1 MTNLPIHSSRSIP
14 LHRRIFSLRSLIA
27 LTLSVMFII
36 FLATSF
42 DLNWTRTWNNVQSM
56 DFSQYAAAL
65 ALYYLSFLFRGIRW
79 RVLAVNAGLL
89 NSPGASLP
97 GIPKFSQ
104 LILVGWFVNSVAWLR
119 LGDAYR
125 AYALSEESSNKFAFT
140 LGTVVAERAVDMVT
154 ILSLI
159 IVGVSAY
166 SLTQNLNGLLYI
178 IFASSVMSVAIGL
191 LLLLMRGYGKRL
203 AQFLPKRVQNTY
215 NRFHQGTIGSLRQ
228 IPTVFAL
235 GLIGWLLEVG
245 RLFFVVQA
253 LGSDVGFPLILV
265 TALAHAILSTVP
277 TPGGVG
283 AVEPG
288 ITSLLMID
296 LTREG
301 AASIAIVDR
310 SVTYLSVLVL
320 GGLAFLFLQAS
331 QSRRRKS

>member
-1 MTNLPIHSSRSIP
+1 MTNLPNHPNQSTP

-42 DLNWTRTWNNVQSM
+42 DLDWARTWNNVKTM
-56 DFSQYAAAL
+56 DLSQYTVAL

-89 NSPGASLP
+89 NSPGTSLP

-154 ILSLI
+154 ILSLT
-159 IVGVSAY
+159 IVGVAVY
-166 SLTQNLNGLLYI
+166 SLTQDLNGLLYI

-191 LLLLMRGYGKRL
+191 LLLVMRGYGRRL
-203 AQFLPKRVQNTY
+203 AQFLPRRVQYTY
-215 NRFHQGTIGSLRQ
+215 NLFHQGTIGSLRQ

-253 LGSDVGFPLILV
+253 LGSDVGFPLILI
-265 TALAHAILSTVP
+265 TALGHAILSTVP
-277 TPGGVG
+277 TPGGIG

-310 SVTYLSVLVL
+310 SVTYLSVLLL
-320 GGLAFLFLQAS
+320 GGLAFLVLQAS